1 MQITAAV
8 SFDRVNAQ
16 NMTKDSTNFSC
27 SNCDAQ
33 FTKWTGR
40 CLECGK
46 WGTIAESKVQSLKSK
61 VDDTTKYAPIE
72 TTTLD
77 KIDSKKFERV
87 KTNIEELDRVLG
99 GGLVPGSL
107 ILLGGEPGIGKSTL
121 ALQLA
126 AILPHSLYISGEES
140 VEQIKLRATRL
151 NVSATTLKLGNA
163 TAVES
168 IIETIKQIDPT
179 LTLPLKREGIDPP
192 LFKEGRGEVKSTQ
205 LIIIDSIQTIYS
217 NEVEGE
223 PGNINQVR
231 ACAVKLLELAKSTGK
246 TIILIGQVTKGGEVA
261 GPKTLEHL
269 VDAVLYLEGDKYH
282 IFRVLRAAKNR
293 FGSTDEIGVFSMESS
308 GLVEVKNPS
317 EAFLSGRGEAV
328 PGSTVTCLMEGS
340 RPVLVEIQALVT
352 KTNFGYP
359 QRRVSGFDLNRLQ
372 VLVGVLCKRA
382 DLPLDTYDIFLN
394 VVGGLEADEPAADL
408 AVVLALA
415 SALKNKTISKNIAS
429 FGEVGLGGEI
439 RPVSQTERRL
449 NEIKKMGFEF
459 VVMPTAKTPLK
470 ISGIKV
476 ASVKNVRELV
486 EQVLK

>member
-1 MQITAAV
+1 M
-8 SFDRVNAQ
+8 
-16 NMTKDSTNFSC
+16 KSTPNIIFAC

-33 FTKWTGR
+33 FKKWTGK

-46 WGTIAESKVQSLKSK
+46 WGTIAE
-61 VDDTTKYAPIE
+61 TKIKTEVVNKNNTGNYAPIE
-72 TTTLD
+72 TIGLEN
-77 KIDSKKFERV
+77 IDSKKFERL

-126 AILPHSLYISGEES
+126 ALIPHSLYISGEES
-140 VEQIKLRATRL
+140 VEQIKLRAERL
-151 NVSATTLKLGNA
+151 KISGATLKLGNA
-163 TAVES
+163 TAIES
-168 IIETIKQIDPT
+168 IIETIKQS
-179 LTLPLKREGIDPP
+179 
-192 LFKEGRGEVKSTQ
+192 KECNLV
-205 LIIIDSIQTIYS
+205 IVDSVQTIYAV
-217 NEVEGE
+217 EVEGE
-223 PGNINQVR
+223 AGNINQVR
-231 ACAVKLLELAKSTGK
+231 ACTVKLLELAKSTGK
-246 TIILIGQVTKGGEVA
+246 TIVLIGQVTKEGTVA

-282 IFRVLRAAKNR
+282 VFRILRAAKNR
-293 FGSTDEIGVFSMESS
+293 FGSTDEIGVFSMESN
-308 GLVEVKNPS
+308 GLQEVKNPS
-317 EAFLSGRGEAV
+317 EAFLAGRGEPV

-340 RPVLVEIQALVT
+340 RPVLIEIQALVT

-359 QRRVSGFDLNRLQ
+359 QRRASGFDLNRLQ
-372 VLVGVLCKRA
+372 VLVGVLTKRA

-394 VVGGLEADEPAADL
+394 VVGGLEAGEPAADL

-439 RPVSQTERRL
+439 RPVSQTEKRL

-459 VVMPTAKTPLK
+459 AVIPSAKNTAKISDIK
-470 ISGIKV
+470 I
-476 ASVKNVRELV
+476 ASVKNVREVV
-486 EQVLK
+486 EQILK

>member
-1 MQITAAV
+1 MSKTAL
-8 SFDRVNAQ
+8 FYN
-16 NMTKDSTNFSC
+16 C

-33 FTKWTGR
+33 YAKWTGR

-46 WGTIAESKVQSLKSK
+46 WGTITESLKPAKSK
-61 VDDTTKYAPIE
+61 TDNTTAYAPIE
-72 TTTLD
+72 MMDLKNID
-77 KIDSKKFERV
+77 KKKFERI

-126 AILPHSLYISGEES
+126 ALIPHSLYISGEES
-140 VEQIKLRATRL
+140 AEQIKLRAERL
-151 NVSATTLKLGNA
+151 KIAAATLKLGNA
-163 TAVES
+163 TAIEN
-168 IIETIKQIDPT
+168 IIETIKQN
-179 LTLPLKREGIDPP
+179 
-192 LFKEGRGEVKSTQ
+192 KECNLAIV
-205 LIIIDSIQTIYS
+205 DSVQTIYAA
-217 NEVEGE
+217 EVEGE
-223 PGNINQVR
+223 AGNINQVR
-231 ACAVKLLELAKSTGK
+231 ACTIKLLELAKSTGK
-246 TIILIGQVTKGGEVA
+246 TIILIGQVTKEGTVA

-282 IFRVLRAAKNR
+282 IFRILRAAKNR
-293 FGSTDEIGVFSMESS
+293 FGSTDEIGVFSMESH
-308 GLVEVKNPS
+308 GLQEVKNPS
-317 EAFLSGRGEAV
+317 EAFLAGRGEPV
-328 PGSTVTCLMEGS
+328 PGSTITCLMEGS

-372 VLVGVLCKRA
+372 VLVGVLTKRA

-394 VVGGLEADEPAADL
+394 VVGGLEASEPAADL

-439 RPVSQTERRL
+439 RPVSQTEKRL

-459 VVMPTAKTPLK
+459 AVIPSSKNTTQISNIK
-470 ISGIKV
+470 I
-476 ASVKNVRELV
+476 ASVKNVKELV
-486 EQVLK
+486 EQILK

>member
-1 MQITAAV
+1 
-8 SFDRVNAQ
+8 
-16 NMTKDSTNFSC
+16 
-27 SNCDAQ
+27 
-33 FTKWTGR
+33 
-40 CLECGK
+40 
-46 WGTIAESKVQSLKSK
+46 
-61 VDDTTKYAPIE
+61 
-72 TTTLD
+72 
-77 KIDSKKFERV
+77 
-87 KTNIEELDRVLG
+87 
-99 GGLVPGSL
+99 
-107 ILLGGEPGIGKSTL
+107 
-121 ALQLA
+121 
-126 AILPHSLYISGEES
+126 
-140 VEQIKLRATRL
+140 
-151 NVSATTLKLGNA
+151 
-163 TAVES
+163 
-168 IIETIKQIDPT
+168 
-179 LTLPLKREGIDPP
+179 
-192 LFKEGRGEVKSTQ
+192 
-205 LIIIDSIQTIYS
+205 
-217 NEVEGE
+217 VEGE

-231 ACAVKLLELAKSTGK
+231 ACTVKLLELAKSTGK
-246 TIILIGQVTKGGEVA
+246 IIILIGQVTKGGEVA

-359 QRRVSGFDLNRLQ
+359 QRRASGFDLNRLQ

-394 VVGGLEADEPAADL
+394 VVGGLEASEPAADL

-415 SALKNKTISKNIAS
+415 SALKNKTISKSIAS

-476 ASVKNVRELV
+476 AAIKNVRELV